1 MNEFPSHISP
11 QSTPDSD
18 NDSMITDTSSR
29 GKRRRIRFG
38 LLELLLLTA
47 VVAAWLPV
55 IFARPQIPVLE
66 SEIETMRF
74 ATSQLIISDKQ
85 KLNARSLPSIWNNIS
100 SWKYS
105 IALDADLELR
115 LATEFINKDGFP
127 ADYQS
132 VALPAGEHSIHLKC
146 TKDAEG
152 HHTEVFIDDELVLQR
167 HHPDTWLKSQGS
179 SSTGGVSHQ
188 SAAYALDEPLKLK
201 VQRFSIDHP
210 LKKYESVDIPDEYD
224 SKGNYLWISSA
235 SDVPRPSRVFYTP
248 PNRHGQEGTGHRQG
262 IKVFRSN
269 QTGLIGLLGVIPSL
283 NSILGDNRQ
292 YNPYCPL
299 GITVRPILDD
309 QISPGIAEQQT
320 GTSVGVP
327 VSMRESI
334 VEPIEYDDSY
344 ARELITENAIGSD
357 GKTMRIFAHFKPFAS
372 GAKPIIEIIFDASH
386 PDRVGF
392 LPHAAPGSP
401 SMKACQF
408 ETRFDARFL
417 WREVEMVPDA
427 ESAADQSDKPLRE
440 PLAALYPKYPKVDRA
455 KLSVDTGADIEPF
468 AWQPISAARLPRVT
482 MLDSEREM
490 ARLSL
495 TTDVADATKLTY
507 PVGLNQKWQYEGVP
521 NRQVWWL
528 PTGNTEDE
536 AKVSVEIR
544 AGSVYPDTQLAIPG
558 GPVIQN
564 VRITVPMPAKNP
576 VWLEIVAEPEPEAE

>member
-1 MNEFPSHISP
+1 MSEFPPHILP
-11 QSTPDSD
+11 QSTPDSV
-18 NDSMITDTSSR
+18 NDSMATDTSSR
-29 GKRRRIRFG
+29 RKRRWIRFG

-74 ATSQLIISDKQ
+74 ATSQLIIHDEQ

-105 IALDADLELR
+105 VAPDADLELR
-115 LATEFINKDGFP
+115 LATEFINEVGFP

-132 VALPAGEHSIHLKC
+132 VALPEGEHSIHLKC

-152 HHTEVFIDDELVLQR
+152 HHSEVFIDDELVLQR
-167 HHPDTWLKSQGS
+167 HHPDAWLKSQGS
-179 SSTGGVSHQ
+179 SSTGEVSHQ
-188 SAAYALDEPLKLK
+188 SAAYALNEPLKLK

-235 SDVPRPSRVFYTP
+235 TDVPRPSPAFHTP

-269 QTGLIGLLGVIPSL
+269 QTELIGLLGVIPSL
-283 NSILGDNRQ
+283 NSTLGDNRQ

-299 GITVRPILDD
+299 GISVQPILIDEPSPEILD
-309 QISPGIAEQQT
+309 QQINTIVRVPISL
-320 GTSVGVP
+320 
-327 VSMRESI
+327 RDSI
-334 VEPIEYDDSY
+334 VEPNEYDDSY
-344 ARELITENAIGSD
+344 ARELISENAIGSD

-372 GAKPIIEIIFDASH
+372 RAKPIIEIIFDASH

-401 SMKACQF
+401 SMTACQF
-408 ETRFDARFL
+408 VTRFDARFL

-427 ESAADQSDKPLRE
+427 ENAEDRSGKPLRK
-440 PLAALYPKYPKVDRA
+440 PLAALYSKYPKIDRA
-455 KLSVDTGADIEPF
+455 KLSDGTGAEIEPF
-468 AWQPISAARLPRVT
+468 AWQPISAARLPRAS
-482 MLDSEREM
+482 MPESELEM

-495 TTDVADATKLTY
+495 TTNVADATKLTY
-507 PVGLNQKWQYEGVP
+507 PAGLNQKWQYEGVA

-536 AKVSVEIR
+536 AKISVEIR
-544 AGSVYPDTQLAIPG
+544 AGWVYPNTRLPIPG

-576 VWLEIVAEPEPEAE
+576 VWLEVVAEPEAE